1 MNSTLTSLDS
11 LAIRRAVIRSGRAFD
26 KVSAGQPRCAATVL
40 KRSSKD
46 NELFGGARRNRTD
59 DLFNAIEA
67 LSQLSY
73 GPTLSPA
80 WVSGVH
86 RDSRRGDRRSIMER
100 ARRGK
105 SGVSPPALPL
115 AARRLPAGKRG
126 RWRLGPALARDAAKV

>member
-26 KVSAGQPRCAATVL
+26 KVSAGQPTCAATVL

-73 GPTLSPA
+73 GPSIFTRLLGE
-80 WVSGVH
+80 VSADVA
-86 RDSRRGDRRSIMER
+86 STRRCIVQTG
-100 ARRGK
+100 ARRKPG
-105 SGVSPPALPL
+105 G
-115 AARRLPAGKRG
+115 
-126 RWRLGPALARDAAKV
+126 